1 ARDLTR
7 VVWDRTTG
15 KRLTLLHGISLV
27 VRPRE
32 FVCLLG
38 PSGSGKSTLLNLL
51 SGRAEPTGGGRP
63 VHRARPDTPLRGPEA
78 GYRRGPATGRPARVA
93 GHRKG
98 PAVHGGAA
106 PAAGHRARGSLPDR
120 QRDAGR
126 GPTHPAAGHPHPPP
140 ERRAGEAGQPG

>member
-1 ARDLTR
+1 RTRSDNIELVARDLTR

-51 SGRAEPTGGGRP
+51 SGRAEPTGGAVPVNGLDPYTPLQALKQDIAAVPQRDVPPEALAIQKAPRYTAEPRP
-63 VHRARPDTPLRGPEA
+63 PPDT
-78 GYRRGPATGRPARVA
+78 RPR
-93 GHRKG
+93 
-98 PAVHGGAA
+98 
-106 PAAGHRARGSLPDR
+106 
-120 QRDAGR
+120 
-126 GPTHPAAGHPHPPP
+126 
-140 ERRAGEAGQPG
+140 